1 MKNSDILKNLA
12 NIYLIIDNQIILTWD
27 LGLTRVEVT
36 SWTFLNYNLIKIQI
50 FYGRVYLLLIYS
62 DFYVIVLEL
71 IVFIAFPFKKRSKN

>member
-27 LGLTRVEVT
+27 LGLTSVEVT